1 MSLKGKVAVIT
12 GSNRGLG
19 LEIAKTFVEAKIS
32 LIILIARE
40 HETLNK
46 ATEKLKLD
54 YDLEPHQNIVY
65 FPLDIS
71 DASRVQT
78 FVLFVKKYSDKIDIL
93 INNASVFGPI
103 GLFEDVDFLEWEHTT
118 LVNFIGTARLTKAL
132 LPLIKKSS
140 NGKIINIAGGGATK
154 PYNCLSGYASSK
166 AALVRFTEEIAMELI
181 RYNIDVNSIAP
192 GPLNTRFID
201 NMINAGE
208 HILGNE
214 LMEKMKFIKKNGGTP
229 FDKAST
235 LCLFLTTEASKG
247 ISGKLI
253 SARYDS
259 WKDFPL
265 IKNQLMNT
273 DIFTMRRIDN
283 SHISK

>member
-181 RYNIDVNSIAP
+181 
-192 GPLNTRFID
+192 L
-201 NMINAGE
+201 
-208 HILGNE
+208 
-214 LMEKMKFIKKNGGTP
+214 
-229 FDKAST
+229 
-235 LCLFLTTEASKG
+235 
-247 ISGKLI
+247 
-253 SARYDS
+253 
-259 WKDFPL
+259 
-265 IKNQLMNT
+265 
-273 DIFTMRRIDN
+273 
-283 SHISK
+283 